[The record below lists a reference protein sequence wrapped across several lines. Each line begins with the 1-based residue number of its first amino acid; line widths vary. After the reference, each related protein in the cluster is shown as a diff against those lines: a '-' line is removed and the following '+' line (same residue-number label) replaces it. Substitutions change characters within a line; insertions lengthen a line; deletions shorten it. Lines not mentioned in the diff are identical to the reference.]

1 MEATDS
7 CFTRWCCYRPSFCS
21 ASVSH
26 SCWTDSVQW
35 LDTLVRLHAL
45 AIMLLLTTGS
55 TAIRQQ
61 VFQPQARQGSNECLF
76 QLRRKRLGV
85 YQTRLRRRRV
95 RRQRPLQGLQLR
107 PHTISV
113 QSVWPRRAGEGLAA
127 ASGGQQSLATATTR
141 LPVAI
146 RGRCNRFVAVCTADR
161 SHALPWGCQ
170 RYHSLSTRKRAI
182 GPQPRATTARRW
194 RLRNSLAHPAVL
206 PAPS

>member
-1 MEATDS
+1 M
-7 CFTRWCCYRPSFCS
+7 RWCCYRPSFCS

-35 LDTLVRLHAL
+35 SDTIVRLYAL
-45 AIMLLLTTGS
+45 AIMLLLTTGC
-55 TAIRQQ
+55 TTVRRQ
-61 VFQPQARQGSNECLF
+61 VFQPKARQGSNECLF

-113 QSVWPRRAGEGLAA
+113 QSVWPRRAGKGLAA
-127 ASGGQQSLATATTR
+127 ASGGQQSLATAITR
-141 LPVAI
+141 QPVAI
-146 RGRCNRFVAVCTADR
+146 RAWCNRFVAASTADR
-161 SHALPWGCQ
+161 IHATPYASQ
-170 RYHSLSTRKRAI
+170 RYYSLSTRNRAI
-182 GPQPRATTARRW
+182 GPQIRATTARRW
-194 RLRNSLAHPAVL
+194 RLRNNLAHPAVL